1 LKSEI
6 RKPKSA
12 IEVTV
17 VKRALVVDNDRLCVE
32 IVGAILHQAGYEVAK
47 AYDGLEALEALD
59 RDLPDLVILDI
70 VMPKIDGD
78 RVFHYM
84 RGNPR
89 TRQVPVIILSGTLV
103 EDRERMLALG
113 ADAYVA
119 KGRREDLERNILVA
133 LGRLTGEAAGP
144 GEPILGLERAVT
156 REQVKE
162 LLALKR
168 HKEGILKAIGEGV
181 VEADGRQRVVDVN
194 PAALAILGRS
204 EPDLVGTPLADV
216 LTADHRATLQDAIA
230 RLRAS
235 PGRTADAVS
244 LRYRDRVLCIAFA
257 WIVPDDTASG
267 CFMILQDISDL
278 ARKSEDVST
287 LNVRLQEMERMR
299 SEFLAMVTHD
309 LHTPLTAIK
318 GSLEVLLQQGVGIE
332 LGRELLGIAQ
342 KNADRLFRMAS
353 DILDLARIEAGRF
366 EIHPEPFDIVAG
378 LRGMLDRMRRLAEDR
393 GIVLSL
399 SAPEGLPPTQAD
411 GARMDQVFANLVG
424 NALKF
429 TPRGGRIEVTV
440 EESPGEVL
448 VAVQDSGMGIPP
460 EHQDRI
466 FDRFYQVPLR
476 PGERVEGAG
485 LGLSICKAIVE
496 EHGGRIWVQN
506 APGRGSTFFFT
517 LPQRPV
523 AG

>member
-1 LKSEI
+1 
-6 RKPKSA
+6 
-12 IEVTV
+12 
-17 VKRALVVDNDRLCVE
+17 
-32 IVGAILHQAGYEVAK
+32 
-47 AYDGLEALEALD
+47 
-59 RDLPDLVILDI
+59 
-70 VMPKIDGD
+70 
-78 RVFHYM
+78 
-84 RGNPR
+84 
-89 TRQVPVIILSGTLV
+89 
-103 EDRERMLALG
+103 
-113 ADAYVA
+113 
-119 KGRREDLERNILVA
+119 
-133 LGRLTGEAAGP
+133 
-144 GEPILGLERAVT
+144 
-156 REQVKE
+156 
-162 LLALKR
+162 
-168 HKEGILKAIGEGV
+168 
-181 VEADGRQRVVDVN
+181 
-194 PAALAILGRS
+194 
-204 EPDLVGTPLADV
+204 
-216 LTADHRATLQDAIA
+216 
-230 RLRAS
+230 
-235 PGRTADAVS
+235 
-244 LRYRDRVLCIAFA
+244 
-257 WIVPDDTASG
+257 
-267 CFMILQDISDL
+267 
-278 ARKSEDVST
+278 
-287 LNVRLQEMERMR
+287 MR

-411 GARMDQVFANLVG
+411 GARMDQVFANLVS

-429 TPRGGRIEVTV
+429 TPRGGRIDVTV